1 MPREDKSNDSEITM
15 NTRHL
20 LTALTLAL
28 GCTAGAFAADV
39 GCRTIANGVEK
50 CDVPTGTERSRA
62 DVVAEIHA
70 KADTSTGCRTV
81 ANGVQKCDVP
91 TGRESSRD
99 AVVTALHDAPA
110 YTIEGCRTV
119 ANGVQKCDV
128 PSANQRSGGTAVAGV
143 R

>member
-1 MPREDKSNDSEITM
+1 M

-39 GCRTIANGVEK
+39 GCRTVANGVEK

-70 KADTSTGCRTV
+70 KADTSTGCRTI

-91 TGRESSRD
+91 TGVERSRADVVAEVLNGSSGY
-99 AVVTALHDAPA
+99 AVA
-110 YTIEGCRTV
+110 GCRTV

-128 PSANQRSGGTAVAGV
+128 PAQRGDTALAKAPSAVQAH
-143 R
+143 

>member
-1 MPREDKSNDSEITM
+1 M

-62 DVVAEIHA
+62 DVAAEIHA
-70 KADTSTGCRTV
+70 KADTSTGCRTI

-91 TGRESSRD
+91 TGVERTREAVMADFRD
-99 AVVTALHDAPA
+99 ASP
-110 YTIEGCRTV
+110 YTINGCRTI
-119 ANGVQKCDV
+119 ANGVQKCDL
-128 PSANQRSGGTAVAGV
+128 PAQRGDTAVAKAPSTV
-143 R
+143 QAQ

>member
-1 MPREDKSNDSEITM
+1 M

-39 GCRTIANGVEK
+39 GCRTVANGVEK
-50 CDVPTGTERSRA
+50 CDVPTGAERSRA

-91 TGRESSRD
+91 TGGERSREAVMADFRD
-99 AVVTALHDAPA
+99 ASP
-110 YTIEGCRTV
+110 YTINGCRTV
-119 ANGVQKCDV
+119 ANGVQKCDLPAPRGDTALAKA
-128 PSANQRSGGTAVAGV
+128 PSTAVEAH
-143 R
+143 